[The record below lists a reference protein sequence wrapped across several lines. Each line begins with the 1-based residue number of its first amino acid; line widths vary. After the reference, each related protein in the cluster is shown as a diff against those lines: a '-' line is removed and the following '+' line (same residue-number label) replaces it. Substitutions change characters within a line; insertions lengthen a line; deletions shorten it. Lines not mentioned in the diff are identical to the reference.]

1 MSFNLTANACSHL
14 TLADMEDDIFQSP
27 VTLQVLSTKK
37 VPQSKSVQAQDRYR
51 IILSD
56 GIHYIQAMLATQ
68 LNTLVD
74 EETVTKN
81 TVVIVEK
88 MTCSIVQE
96 RRLIV
101 VLEVRVL
108 GTPSEKIGSP
118 ISLNKADDTPAPA
131 QGISNA
137 STSEISRPQ
146 QPQQKQSG
154 QPQRTGSNGKSN
166 WHPIE
171 GLSPYQNT
179 WTIKARCTHKSDI
192 KTWSNQRGEG
202 KLFNV
207 TLMDETGEI
216 RGTAFNTVADDLYSK
231 FEEGKVY
238 YVSKARVNLAKKMFS
253 NLANDYELGFERN
266 TVVEECLETTGLPM
280 VKYNFVPLAGLEDI
294 AKDATCDVIAIVKEV
309 GTVSEIVSKAT
320 SRATKKRELTLV
332 DQSNYSVRLTLWGKQ
347 AEQYQHEN
355 EQPVIA
361 FKGVKVGDFG
371 GRSLSMVSSS
381 MMSVNPD
388 MEEAFSLR
396 GWYDNEGKESTFQA
410 HNRGSAAGGS
420 AGGFNRS
427 QIRSLLEVKESEM
440 GLSDKTEYF
449 STRATIMHIK
459 SDNIAYPACQNEGCN
474 KKVVENGKQWR
485 CEKCDQN
492 FDSPSYRYII
502 SMAVADWSGQA
513 WLSGFNEVGQM
524 IFDMSADALMA
535 KKNEDDSHFNAIM
548 HRVNGATYNF
558 SCRAKQDSYNDTV
571 RVRYGISR
579 INKLDYKE
587 ECNALLDLLNTPWAS
602 RSVA

>member
-1 MSFNLTANACSHL
+1 MSYNLTTNACSRL
-14 TLADMEDDIFQSP
+14 TLSDMEDEIFQSQ

-37 VPQSKSVQAQDRYR
+37 VPQSKGAQDRYR

-56 GIHYIQAMLATQ
+56 GVHYIQAMLATQ
-68 LNTLVD
+68 LNSLVD

-81 TVVIVEK
+81 TVVLVEK

-101 VLEVRVL
+101 VLEVQVL
-108 GTPSEKIGSP
+108 GTPAEKIGNP
-118 ISLNKADDTPAPA
+118 TSLNKADDTPAPA
-131 QGISNA
+131 QGTSNA
-137 STSEISRPQ
+137 STAEPSRAQ
-146 QPQQKQSG
+146 QPKQPA

-179 WTIKARCTHKSDI
+179 WTIKARCTHKSDM

-216 RGTAFNTVADDLYSK
+216 RGTAFNSVADDLYSK

-253 NLANDYELGFERN
+253 NLANDYELAFERN
-266 TVVEECLETTGLPM
+266 TVIEECLETTGLPM
-280 VKYNFVPLAGLEDI
+280 VKYNFVRLAGLEEI
-294 AKDATCDVIAIVKEV
+294 AKDATCDVIAIVKEC
-309 GTVSEIVSKAT
+309 GNVSEIVSKAT
-320 SRATKKRELTLV
+320 SRTTKKRELTLV

-347 AEQYQHEN
+347 AEQYQYES

-361 FKGVKVGDFG
+361 FKGVRVGDFG

-388 MEEAFSLR
+388 MDEAFALR
-396 GWYDNEGKESTFQA
+396 GWYDNEGQTSTFQA
-410 HNRGSAAGGS
+410 HSRGGAAGASG
-420 AGGFNRS
+420 GGFNRS
-427 QIRSLLEVKESEM
+427 QMRSLLEVKESEM
-440 GLSDKTEYF
+440 GQSDKTEYF

-459 SDNIAYPACQNEGCN
+459 SDNIAYPACQNESCN
-474 KKVVENGKQWR
+474 KKVIQNGDIWR
-485 CEKCDQN
+485 CEKCEQN

-513 WLSGFNEVGQM
+513 WLNGFNEVGQM

-535 KKNEDDSHFNAIM
+535 KKNDDDAQFNAIM
-548 HRVNGATYNF
+548 HRANGATYNF

-579 INKLDYKE
+579 ISKPDYKE

-602 RSVA
+602 RPAA

>member
-1 MSFNLTANACSHL
+1 MSYNLTTNACSRL
-14 TLADMEDDIFQSP
+14 TLSDMEDEIFQSP

-37 VPQSKSVQAQDRYR
+37 VPQAKGAQDRYR

-56 GIHYIQAMLATQ
+56 GVHYIQAMLATQ
-68 LNTLVD
+68 LNPLVD

-81 TVVIVEK
+81 TVVLVEK
-88 MTCSIVQE
+88 MTCSTVQE

-101 VLEVRVL
+101 VLEVQVL
-108 GTPSEKIGSP
+108 GTPAEKIGNP
-118 ISLNKADDTPAPA
+118 ASLNKADDTPAPA
-131 QGISNA
+131 QGTSNA
-137 STSEISRPQ
+137 STAEPSRAQ
-146 QPQQKQSG
+146 QPKQPA
-154 QPQRTGSNGKSN
+154 QPQRTASGGKSN

-179 WTIKARCTHKSDI
+179 WTIKARCTHKSDM
-192 KTWSNQRGEG
+192 KTWSNARGEG

-253 NLANDYELGFERN
+253 NLANDYELAFERN
-266 TVVEECLETTGLPM
+266 TVIEECLETTGLPM
-280 VKYNFVPLAGLEDI
+280 VKYNFVRLAGLEEI
-294 AKDATCDVIAIVKEV
+294 AKDATCDVIAIVKER
-309 GTVSEIVSKAT
+309 GNVSEIISKAT
-320 SRATKKRELTLV
+320 SRTTKKRELTLV

-347 AEQYQHEN
+347 AEQYQHES

-361 FKGVKVGDFG
+361 FKGVRVGDFG

-388 MEEAFSLR
+388 MDEAFALR
-396 GWYDNEGKESTFQA
+396 GWYDSEGQSSTFQA
-410 HNRGSAAGGS
+410 HSRGGAAGASG
-420 AGGFNRS
+420 GGFNRS
-427 QIRSLLEVKESEM
+427 QMRNLLEVKESEM
-440 GLSDKTEYF
+440 GQSDKPEYF

-459 SDNIAYPACQNEGCN
+459 SDNIAYPACQNESCN
-474 KKVVENGKQWR
+474 KKVVQNDNVWR
-485 CEKCDQN
+485 CEKCEQN
-492 FDSPSYRYII
+492 FDKPSYRYII

-513 WLSGFNEVGQM
+513 WLNGFNEVGQM
-524 IFDMSADALMA
+524 IFDMSADALMV
-535 KKNEDDSHFNAIM
+535 KKNDDDAQFNAIM
-548 HRVNGATYNF
+548 HRANGATYNF

-579 INKLDYKE
+579 ISKLDYKE

-602 RSVA
+602 RAAA

>member
-1 MSFNLTANACSHL
+1 MSYNLTTNACSRL
-14 TLADMEDDIFQSP
+14 TLSDMEDKIFQSQ

-37 VPQSKSVQAQDRYR
+37 VPQTKGAQDRYR

-56 GIHYIQAMLATQ
+56 GMHYIQAMLATQ
-68 LNTLVD
+68 LNSLVD

-81 TVVIVEK
+81 TVILVEK
-88 MTCSIVQE
+88 MTCSVVQE

-101 VLEVRVL
+101 VLEIRVL
-108 GTPSEKIGSP
+108 GTPAEKIGNP
-118 ISLNKADDTPAPA
+118 VSLNKTDGTPAPA
-131 QGISNA
+131 QGTSSA
-137 STSEISRPQ
+137 STGVTPRP
-146 QPQQKQSG
+146 PQSHQKQSG
-154 QPQRTGSNGKSN
+154 QPQRTGSGVKLN

-179 WTIKARCTHKSDI
+179 WTIKARCTHKSDM

-253 NLANDYELGFERN
+253 NLANDYELAFERN
-266 TVVEECLETTGLPM
+266 TVIEECLETTGLPM
-280 VKYNFVPLAGLEDI
+280 VKYSFVSLAGLEGI
-294 AKDATCDVIAIVKEV
+294 AKDATCDVIAVVKEV

-320 SRATKKRELTLV
+320 SRTTKKRELTLA
-332 DQSNYSVRLTLWGKQ
+332 DQSNFSVRLTLWGKQ

-361 FKGVKVGDFG
+361 FKGVRVGDFG

-388 MEEAFSLR
+388 IEEAFALR
-396 GWYDNEGKESTFQA
+396 GWYDNEGQTSTFQA
-410 HNRGSAAGGS
+410 HSRGAAAGAS

-427 QIRSLLEVKESEM
+427 QMRSLLEVKESEM
-440 GLSDKTEYF
+440 GQSDKTEYF
-449 STRATIMHIK
+449 STRATVMHIK
-459 SDNIAYPACQNEGCN
+459 SDNIAYPACQNESCN
-474 KKVVENGKQWR
+474 KKVVEINQHWR
-485 CEKCDQN
+485 CEKCEQD
-492 FDSPSYRYII
+492 FKSPSYRYII

-513 WLSGFNEVGQM
+513 WLNGFNEVGQM
-524 IFDMSADALMA
+524 IFDMSADELMA
-535 KKNEDDSHFNAIM
+535 KKNEDDSQFNSIM
-548 HRVNGATYNF
+548 HRANGTTYNF

-579 INKLDYKE
+579 ISKLDYKE

-602 RSVA
+602 RPAA

>member
-1 MSFNLTANACSHL
+1 MSYNLTTNACSRL
-14 TLADMEDDIFQSP
+14 TLSDMEDEIFQSQ

-37 VPQSKSVQAQDRYR
+37 VPQSKGAQDRYR

-68 LNTLVD
+68 LNLLVD

-81 TVVIVEK
+81 TVVLVEK

-101 VLEVRVL
+101 VLEVQVL
-108 GTPSEKIGSP
+108 GTPAEKIGNP
-118 ISLNKADDTPAPA
+118 TSLNKADDTPAPA
-131 QGISNA
+131 QGTSDA
-137 STSEISRPQ
+137 STAEPPRAQ
-146 QPQQKQSG
+146 QPKQPA
-154 QPQRTGSNGKSN
+154 QPQRTASGGKSN

-179 WTIKARCTHKSDI
+179 WTIKARCTHKSDM

-216 RGTAFNTVADDLYSK
+216 RGTAFNSVADDLYTK

-253 NLANDYELGFERN
+253 NLANDYELAFERN
-266 TVVEECLETTGLPM
+266 TVIEECLETTGLPM
-280 VKYNFVPLAGLEDI
+280 VKYNFVRLAGLEEI

-309 GTVSEIVSKAT
+309 GNVSEIVSKAT
-320 SRATKKRELTLV
+320 SRTTKKRELTLV

-347 AEQYQHEN
+347 AEQYQYES

-361 FKGVKVGDFG
+361 FKGVRVGDFG

-388 MEEAFSLR
+388 MDEAFALR
-396 GWYDNEGKESTFQA
+396 GWYDNEGQTSTFQA
-410 HNRGSAAGGS
+410 HSRGGAAGASG
-420 AGGFNRS
+420 GGFNRS

-440 GLSDKTEYF
+440 GQSDKTEYF

-459 SDNIAYPACQNEGCN
+459 SDNIAYPACQNESCN
-474 KKVVENGKQWR
+474 KKVVQNGDIWR
-485 CEKCDQN
+485 CEKCEQN

-513 WLSGFNEVGQM
+513 WLNGFNEVGQM

-535 KKNEDDSHFNAIM
+535 KKNDDDAQFNAIM
-548 HRVNGATYNF
+548 HRANGATYNF

-579 INKLDYKE
+579 ISKPDYKE

-602 RSVA
+602 RPAA

>member
-1 MSFNLTANACSHL
+1 MSYNLTTNACSRL
-14 TLADMEDDIFQSP
+14 TLSNMDDEIFQSE

-37 VPQSKSVQAQDRYR
+37 VPQSKGAQDRYR

-56 GIHYIQAMLATQ
+56 GVHYIQAMLATQ
-68 LNTLVD
+68 LNSLVD
-74 EETVTKN
+74 EEKVTKN
-81 TVVIVEK
+81 TVLLVEK

-101 VLEVRVL
+101 VLEVQVL
-108 GTPSEKIGSP
+108 GTPAEKIGNP
-118 ISLNKADDTPAPA
+118 ASLNKADDTPAPA
-131 QGISNA
+131 QGTSNA
-137 STSEISRPQ
+137 STAEPPHAQ
-146 QPQQKQSG
+146 QPKQPA
-154 QPQRTGSNGKSN
+154 QPQRTGSGGKSN

-179 WTIKARCTHKSDI
+179 WTIKARCTHKSDM
-192 KTWSNQRGEG
+192 KTWSNTRGEG

-216 RGTAFNTVADDLYSK
+216 RGTAFNAVADDLYSK

-253 NLANDYELGFERN
+253 NLANDYELAFERN
-266 TVVEECLETTGLPM
+266 TVIEECLETTGLPM
-280 VKYNFVPLAGLEDI
+280 VKYTFVSLAGLEDI
-294 AKDATCDVIAIVKEV
+294 AKDATCDVIAIVKEC
-309 GTVSEIVSKAT
+309 GIVSEIMSKAT
-320 SRATKKRELTLV
+320 SRTTKKRELTLV
-332 DQSNYSVRLTLWGKQ
+332 DQSSYSVRLTLWGKQ
-347 AEQYQHEN
+347 AEQYQYES

-361 FKGVKVGDFG
+361 FKGVRVGDFG

-381 MMSVNPD
+381 IMSVNPD
-388 MEEAFSLR
+388 MEEAFTLR
-396 GWYDNEGKESTFQA
+396 GWYDGEGQSSTFQA
-410 HNRGSAAGGS
+410 HSRGGAAGASG
-420 AGGFNRS
+420 GGFNRS
-427 QIRSLLEVKESEM
+427 QMRSLLEVKESEM
-440 GLSDKTEYF
+440 GQSDKTEYF

-459 SDNIAYPACQNEGCN
+459 SDNIAYPACQNESCN
-474 KKVVENGKQWR
+474 KKVIESNNAWR
-485 CEKCDQN
+485 CEKCEQS

-513 WLSGFNEVGQM
+513 WLNGFNEVGQM

-535 KKNEDDSHFNAIM
+535 KKNDGDAQFNAIM
-548 HRVNGATYNF
+548 HRANGATYNF

-579 INKLDYKE
+579 ISKLDYKE

-602 RSVA
+602 RPAA

>member
-1 MSFNLTANACSHL
+1 MSYNLTTNACSRL
-14 TLADMEDDIFQSP
+14 TLSDMDDEIFQSQ

-37 VPQSKSVQAQDRYR
+37 VPQSKGAQDRYR

-56 GIHYIQAMLATQ
+56 GVHYIQAMLATQ
-68 LNTLVD
+68 LNSLVD
-74 EETVTKN
+74 EDKVAKN
-81 TVVIVEK
+81 TVVLVEK

-101 VLEVRVL
+101 VLEVQVL
-108 GTPSEKIGSP
+108 GTPAEKIGNP
-118 ISLNKADDTPAPA
+118 TSLNKADDTPAPA
-131 QGISNA
+131 QGTSNA
-137 STSEISRPQ
+137 STASTAEPPRAQ
-146 QPQQKQSG
+146 QPKQPA
-154 QPQRTGSNGKSN
+154 QPQRTASGGKSN

-179 WTIKARCTHKSDI
+179 WTIKARCTHKSDM
-192 KTWSNQRGEG
+192 KTWSNTRGEG

-216 RGTAFNTVADDLYSK
+216 RGTAFNAVADDLYSK

-253 NLANDYELGFERN
+253 NLTNDYELAFERN
-266 TVVEECLETTGLPM
+266 TVIEECLETTGLPM
-280 VKYNFVPLAGLEDI
+280 VKYTFVPLAGLEEI
-294 AKDATCDVIAIVKEV
+294 AKDATCDVIAIVKEC
-309 GTVSEIVSKAT
+309 GTVGEIISKAT
-320 SRATKKRELTLV
+320 SRTTKKRELTLV
-332 DQSNYSVRLTLWGKQ
+332 DQSSYSVHLTLWGKQ
-347 AEQYQHEN
+347 AEQYQYEG

-361 FKGVKVGDFG
+361 FKGVRVGDFG

-388 MEEAFSLR
+388 MDEAFTLR
-396 GWYDNEGKESTFQA
+396 GWYDSEGQSSTFQA
-410 HNRGSAAGGS
+410 HSRGGAAGAS
-420 AGGFNRS
+420 GFNRS
-427 QIRSLLEVKESEM
+427 QMRSLLEVKESEM
-440 GLSDKTEYF
+440 GQSDKTEYF

-459 SDNIAYPACQNEGCN
+459 SDNIAYPACQNESCN
-474 KKVVENGKQWR
+474 KKVIENNNVWR
-485 CEKCDQN
+485 CEKCEQS

-513 WLSGFNEVGQM
+513 WLNGFNEVGQM
-524 IFDMSADALMA
+524 IFGMSADALMA
-535 KKNEDDSHFNAIM
+535 KKNDDDAQFNAIM
-548 HRVNGATYNF
+548 HQANGATYNF

-579 INKLDYKE
+579 ISKLDYKE

-602 RSVA
+602 RPAA